1 MMIWRLNFLQKKTM
15 EWIDRNR
22 KKRRLRSVLEF
33 ETSSEIFSDFSD
45 LTDEVFLLFCL
56 CLLNFKQLVDLLQY
70 IFLIFGF

>member
-15 EWIDRNR
+15 KLIDRNR
-22 KKRRLRSVLEF
+22 KKRRLRF
-33 ETSSEIFSDFSD
+33 ETSSEIFSD